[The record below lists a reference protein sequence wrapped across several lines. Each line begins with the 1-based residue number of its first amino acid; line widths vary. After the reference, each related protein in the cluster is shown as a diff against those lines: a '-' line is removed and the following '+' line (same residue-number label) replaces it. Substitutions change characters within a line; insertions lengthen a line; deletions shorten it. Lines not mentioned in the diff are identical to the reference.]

1 MNSTRKETELA
12 AAALKVKLQYL
23 AIGDPKYDIGTAFRT
38 ASKGRADAVLMM
50 TSRVFVLQ
58 RTQITDLAA
67 KSRIPAIVHGF
78 DHHPIG
84 TQPEIG
90 LKGVPVPPLSRY
102 LLDDQSTG
110 CPGSSFVVV
119 NTAMQPFEPPQ
130 RVVAA

>member
-1 MNSTRKETELA
+1 
-12 AAALKVKLQYL
+12 
-23 AIGDPKYDIGTAFRT
+23 
-38 ASKGRADAVLMM
+38 MM

-78 DHHPIG
+78 GHHPIG

-119 NTAMQPFEPPQ
+119 NTAMQPVEPPQ